1 MKRFILTPFLIPEK
15 PLTGRS
21 LLAARLVSAG
31 ISLASLTMFLVALP
45 ARLEWLTRFSFGAER
60 VLLEQTLLLN
70 DPIHWLTS
78 VFPYIAL
85 AIEIAVFLI
94 YLLIAALLYRLRS
107 REWLVLLTSAGLASF
122 ALHIIPT
129 LNTWML
135 DNPELAFVGIILKS
149 FGLGLSFLFLYLFP
163 SGFYSPRWIR
173 VFFLLWIVWAVLWL
187 IYPDSIFSFQDPY
200 NISLAGFVLL
210 MAWWGIG
217 IFAQLYRFVRVSGP
231 VERQQTKYI
240 TFGATLVAIAYCLYV
255 PLRQLMEHMPR
266 HDLAEV
272 IFQMVAPYVYLMLV
286 AAIPITIA
294 LSILRY
300 RLWDIDL
307 IIRRTLLYSALTA
320 TLAVV
325 YFASVVL
332 MQSLLALAGVTQS
345 AFVVVV
351 STLGIAALFTPLRQ
365 RIQYD
370 IDRRFYRRRYD
381 TEKILAAFASLAS
394 EQVDLDELSS
404 RLLAVVE
411 ETMQP
416 EFAGVWL
423 APLSIGGMPPEG
435 VNDQRASQAPSLYGQ
450 FVKEDGL

>member
-1 MKRFILTPFLIPEK
+1 MKRFVLTPILLPEK
-15 PLTGRS
+15 PLSGNS
-21 LLAARLVSAG
+21 LLVARLVSAG
-31 ISLASLTMFLVALP
+31 ISLASLTMFLVAIP

-70 DPIHWLTS
+70 DPIRALTGA
-78 VFPYIAL
+78 FPYVAL
-85 AIEIAVFLI
+85 GIEIAVFLI
-94 YLLIAALLYRLRS
+94 YLLNAGLLYYLRS
-107 REWLVLLTSAGLASF
+107 QEWLVLLTSAGLTSF

-135 DNPELAFVGIILKS
+135 ENPDLAFVGIILKS
-149 FGLGLSFLFLYLFP
+149 IGLGLSFLFLYLFP
-163 SGFYSPRWIR
+163 GGFYSPRWIR
-173 VFFLLWIVWAVLWL
+173 VFFLLWIVWAFLWL

-210 MAWWGIG
+210 MAWWGVG
-217 IFAQLYRFVRVSGP
+217 IFAQLYRYKWVSGP

-272 IFQMVAPYVYLMLV
+272 IFQMVAPYLYLVLV

-320 TLAVV
+320 TLAVL

-332 MQSLLALAGVTQS
+332 MQGLLSLAGVNQS
-345 AFVVVV
+345 AFVVVI
-351 STLGIAALFTPLRQ
+351 STLGIAAVFTPLRQ
-365 RIQYD
+365 RIQSD

-381 TEKILAAFASLAS
+381 TEKILAAFATLAS
-394 EQVDLDELSS
+394 EQVDLDELSN
-404 RLLAVVE
+404 RLLAFVE

-423 APLSIGGMPPEG
+423 APLSISGMPSEG
-435 VNDQRASQAPSLYGQ
+435 EHSPRASRASSLYR
-450 FVKEDGL
+450 

>member
-1 MKRFILTPFLIPEK
+1 MKRFVLTPILIPEK
-15 PLTGRS
+15 PLTGNS

-45 ARLEWLTRFSFGAER
+45 ARLDWLTRFSFGAER

-255 PLRQLMEHMPR
+255 PLRQLMGYMPR

-325 YFASVVL
+325 YFAGVVL
-332 MQSLLALAGVTQS
+332 MQGLLALAGVTQS

-381 TEKILAAFASLAS
+381 TEKILAAFAALAS

-423 APLSIGGMPPEG
+423 APLSIGGMPTKG
-435 VNDQRASQAPSLYGQ
+435 VNDQIASQASSLYRQ

>member
-45 ARLEWLTRFSFGAER
+45 VRMEWLTRFSFGAER

-435 VNDQRASQAPSLYGQ
+435 INGQRASQASSLYRQ

>member
-1 MKRFILTPFLIPEK
+1 MKRFVFTPILIPEK
-15 PLTGRS
+15 PLTGNS
-21 LLAARLVSAG
+21 LLVARLVSAG
-31 ISLASLTMFLVALP
+31 IILASLIMFLVALP
-45 ARLEWLTRFSFGAER
+45 TRLEWLSRFSAGAAR
-60 VLLEQTLLLN
+60 VLMEQTQLLN
-70 DPIHWLTS
+70 DPILGLTG
-78 VFPYIAL
+78 VFPFIAL
-85 AIEIAVFLI
+85 VIEIAVFLV
-94 YLLIAALLYRLRS
+94 YLLIAILLYHMRS
-107 REWLVLLTSAGLASF
+107 QEWLVLLTSAALASF

-135 DNPELAFVGIILKS
+135 ENPDLAFVGIILKS
-149 FGLGLSFLFLYLFP
+149 IGLGLSFLFLYLFP

-173 VFFLLWIVWAVLWL
+173 VFFLLWVVWAILWL

-200 NISLAGFVLL
+200 NISLVGFVLL
-210 MAWWGIG
+210 MAWWGVG

-240 TFGATLVAIAYCLYV
+240 TFGATLVAFAYCLYV
-255 PLRQLMEHMPR
+255 PLRQLMNSMPR
-266 HDLAEV
+266 PELAQV
-272 IFQMVAPYVYLMLV
+272 VFQIVAPYIYLIFV

-332 MQSLLALAGVTQS
+332 MQGLLAAAGVTQS
-345 AFVVVV
+345 AFAIVI
-351 STLGIAALFTPLRQ
+351 STLGIAALFTPLRR
-365 RIQYD
+365 RIQHD

-381 TEKILAAFASLAS
+381 TEKILAAFAALAS
-394 EQVDLDELSS
+394 EQFDLDELSA

-416 EFAGVWL
+416 EFEGIWL
-423 APLSIGGMPPEG
+423 APLSMGGMPADEA
-435 VNDQRASQAPSLYGQ
+435 R
-450 FVKEDGL
+450 E